1 VTVHVFGIR
10 HHGPGSARSLRHA
23 LDALLPDILLVEGPP
38 DAEHLLAFASHE
50 QMQPPVAL
58 LVHVAGEPGRAVF
71 YPFASFSPE
80 WQAIVHGAR
89 RAVPVR
95 FMDLAQ
101 AHRFAMGSRS
111 ARESEGESEGGGE
124 ESRDVDDDP
133 LSLLARAAG
142 FEDGERWWD
151 FAVESRRDPNGVFEA
166 VLEAM
171 TALRQELHGE
181 IPTRNAMLER
191 RREAAMRRAIRAA
204 VREGFQR
211 IAVVC
216 GAWHAPALLKPVV
229 IKEDDALLKG
239 LPKLKVDAAW
249 VPWSYGRLTLASGYG
264 AGVASPAW
272 YDHLFHHDSGL
283 TERWLTKAAR
293 LLREEDL
300 DASPAHVID
309 ASRLAEALA
318 ALRERPAPG
327 LDELCDAARSVLCF
341 GDPTPLRLIGSR
353 LIVGE
358 RLGRVPD
365 DAPAVPLARDLAR
378 EQKRLRFAPK
388 AEPKMVDL
396 DLRRELD
403 RERSQLLH
411 RLVLLGIEWGVLEEA
426 LGKKGTFHE
435 LWNVCWNPEL
445 AVAIVEA
452 CRWGNTV
459 HDAATSFATDQARRK
474 TKLADLTTLL
484 DGALLAHL
492 PLAVARIAVFLR
504 SRAAVASDVDQLMDA
519 LPSLAGILRYGDV
532 RKTDSEMVAELVDGI
547 VPRICIGLPAACAA
561 LADDAADAMFAR
573 IESTHAAIRMLS
585 REPLAEAWYETLR
598 ELANQDID
606 RLHGLIGG
614 RACRLL
620 RDADIFDASTLAQRL
635 SFALSASAEPARAA
649 AWTEGLLRGSGPL
662 LVHDPALWQILD
674 DWLCELADDTFTT
687 TLPLLRR
694 TFATFTPPERRS
706 MGERLRRSAQSRAH
720 PDRTTDTE
728 VSFDEQAADAALST
742 VAALL
747 GLTPR
752 SES

>member
-1 VTVHVFGIR
+1 VTVHIFGIR
-10 HHGPGSARSLRHA
+10 HHGPGSARSLCDA
-23 LDALLPDILLVEGPP
+23 LDALAPDILLIEGPP
-38 DAEHLLAFASHE
+38 DAEHLIGFAAHE

-80 WQAIVHGAR
+80 WQAILYGAR
-89 RAVPVR
+89 NALPIR

-101 AHRFAMGSRS
+101 AHRFAL
-111 ARESEGESEGGGE
+111 ESPQTVDEGERLE
-124 ESRDVDDDP
+124 DP
-133 LSLLARAAG
+133 LSHLARAAG

-151 FAVESRRDPNGVFEA
+151 FVVESRRDASGVFDA
-166 VLEAM
+166 ILEAM
-171 TALRQELHGE
+171 TAVREELQGE
-181 IPTRNAMLER
+181 LVARDAVLER
-191 RREAAMRRAIRAA
+191 QREAAMRRVVRAAIR
-204 VREGFQR
+204 EDFQR

-216 GAWHAPALLKPVV
+216 GAWHAPALLKLSPA
-229 IKEDDALLKG
+229 KEDDALLKG
-239 LPKLKVDAAW
+239 LPKLKVEAAW
-249 VPWSYGRLTLASGYG
+249 VPWSYGRLTLSSGYG

-272 YDHLFHHDSGL
+272 YDHLFCHAAGL
-283 TERWLTKAAR
+283 TERWLTQAAR

-309 ASRLAEALA
+309 ASRLAETLA

-341 GDPTPLRLIGSR
+341 GDAAPLRLISAR

-388 AEPKMVDL
+388 AEAKLIDL

-411 RLVLLGIEWGVLEEA
+411 RLLLLDIEWGVLEEA
-426 LGKKGTFHE
+426 RGKKGTFHE
-435 LWNVCWNPEL
+435 LWNVSFSPEL

-452 CRWGNTV
+452 SRWGNTV
-459 HDAATSFATDQARRK
+459 HDAATSFATDQARQKR
-474 TKLADLTTLL
+474 KLAELTALL
-484 DGALLAHL
+484 DRALLAHL
-492 PLAVARIAVFLR
+492 PLAVGRIAVFLR

-519 LPSLAGILRYGDV
+519 LPSLAAILRYGDV
-532 RKTDSEMVAELVDGI
+532 RKTDSDMVADLVDGV

-561 LADDAADAMFAR
+561 LADDAAEAMFER
-573 IESTHAAIRMLS
+573 IESTHAAVRMLP
-585 REPLAEAWYETLR
+585 RESLAQAWYQTLT
-598 ELANQDID
+598 ELANQDVD

-620 RDADIFDASTLAQRL
+620 RDAGVFDASMLAQRL
-635 SFALSASAEPARAA
+635 SFALSASTEPSHAA
-649 AWTEGLLRGSGPL
+649 AWIEGLLRGSGPL

-674 DWLCELADDTFTT
+674 DWLSELGDETFTT

-706 MGERLRRSAQSRAH
+706 MGERLRRRVQSVARAARSAA
-720 PDRTTDTE
+720 E
-728 VSFDEQAADAALST
+728 ESFDEEAANAALPT

-747 GLTPR
+747 GLKSG
-752 SES
+752 SEP